1 MRNATPKTGKATVRQ
16 RAAKAPA
23 FPPGSLEARLAAL
36 GRRVPI
42 RQWNRLP
49 AASSSQIDL
58 VVYRKPAR
66 G

>member
-1 MRNATPKTGKATVRQ
+1 MPNVTRKTGKATVRQ

-23 FPPGSLEARLAAL
+23 FPPGSLEAKLAAF

-49 AASSSQIDL
+49 AASLSQIDL
-58 VVYRKPAR
+58 VVYRKTAR